1 MQRRM
6 LSLLAMCCTAVVGI
20 AAAQTPSARFGL
32 GGGATVPVGDYKDL
46 DKIGW
51 HGLGLVQFAV
61 PASPVDIRVDA
72 LYGQTTH
79 KDIGTTPVPGNSK
92 LYGGLANVVYNI
104 SPKLMA
110 RPYILGGVGVY
121 HVKVSI
127 TSGPGASETS
137 ETKFAFGGGGGVSV
151 GVGQTHFFVEGRFV
165 SIRESGG
172 STSFVPITAGVSFG
186 K

>member
-32 GGGATVPVGDYKDL
+32 GGGATVPTGDYNTV
-46 DKIGW
+46 DKLGW
-51 HGLGLVQFAV
+51 HGLGMVQFGL
-61 PASPVDIRVDA
+61 PASPVDIRVDGM
-72 LYGQTTH
+72 YSRTSHDTT
-79 KDIGTTPVPGNSK
+79 VAFPGNTQ
-92 LYGGLANVVYNI
+92 LYGGLVNVVYNVG
-104 SPKLMA
+104 PKLMA
-110 RPYILGGVGVY
+110 RPYVLGGAGVY
-121 HVKVSI
+121 HVKISRTAGGV
-127 TSGPGASETS
+127 TTDTS

-151 GVGQTHFFVEGRFV
+151 GMGQAHFFIEARWV

-172 STSFVPITAGVSFG
+172 SVNFFPLTAGVTFG